1 MVNNRRSEMAMR
13 AALFSS
19 NATSSEIKSTL
30 QETGNRQR
38 TSAEAPQELMG
49 HADAG
54 QTYSMDASHTKYSS
68 GTEDHS
74 GYATPSTGHNLA
86 MRLHAIDEAS
96 EETEYDADS
105 SGRQGKVRRNL
116 MSGFR
121 RVAKAV
127 RTATVLKGEG
137 GRRHNVGGRAQQ
149 GGYVRGTV
157 LAERITH
164 THMASSTQEEE
175 RQYVLYPGTGHIPR
189 PIGARST
196 MSMAASEQRMAL
208 QPGPR
213 QRSLTQ
219 QSPTVPAMSR
229 TQSQQQRV
237 RSHHGGLAHVHT
249 SGSLASMGQMS
260 SSGSSVRSSAA
271 GSMHETPAMEGSGRR
286 DSSALESR
294 SPAVRRLSAARF
306 SGRRSTTERVCASW
320 EVVGDTVSSK
330 PHSTRSAEAMPIL
343 TQGRRQVLTLPRRE
357 RSMTVPCS
365 EQQAGGRIELR
376 IPHSP
381 LLKPATQA
389 SVGHSAGTRIQRQA
403 ARNLSGK
410 ALAKVVDDLLVAQ
423 QLPSP
428 ADTTAGNALASVDSS
443 LDALERTPLSRML
456 VDSAAADARVSGG
469 SLSEA
474 LDADA
479 VGFKMQ
485 SDGLRH
491 YLKLS
496 PNTSDYGSTVQA
508 DGAPDCVK
516 FTRAYDEAPRAASHA
531 RLPELRTVYNSGVQV
546 HRNAATSVSASE
558 SDLMHALPRI
568 SASLHRP
575 SAYSS
580 QQSLPLGGEARAT
593 SPPNSFSFGHSR
605 YSLVN
610 ADGSLNLINFQFEHL
625 DGYQKRLSATGS
637 GAVSSPH
644 SGEVGLGGRLMRK
657 NAEGGRLWGSAEV
670 ADGSVVDVNGR
681 QRRLTRKPRKQTP
694 LSPPRART
702 ETVLPAG
709 LLQLQPLSVNLWTP
723 TGEARRRPRASA
735 SLAGG
740 HTRSPSAS
748 TTHSAIHSISAAAR
762 ASEGSV
768 GAWSSTSRR
777 ASQQMSVY
785 PLSDARPGSVT
796 TRWPRLMQMAPESV
810 PFDAIYQR
818 SAAAMTLEQALTLVE
833 CSSLQSVP
841 STGSPSGS
849 KHHHRRLHKRS
860 ASALT
865 GFELDDIMIRTAET
879 CHSVQTA
886 IRVQQAD
893 ESGLRNWIES
903 VLDRQQQPMSDLA
916 PRLSQSS
923 SFESPTDVRPLVP
936 DVSVTAAC
944 PLSPRE
950 PASPADDRPE
960 FFSADCS
967 PDGAQYCEEDRF
979 STQQHV
985 PEFRSSCSEAAGQ
998 SRTSLSQ
1005 WSIQS
1010 SHRPVRILSGAVPS
1024 AMSAVGSLR
1033 TDQQSDSQE
1042 SLAMHD
1048 PVAVVSAT
1056 SPHSHG

>member
-1 MVNNRRSEMAMR
+1 M
-13 AALFSS
+13 
-19 NATSSEIKSTL
+19 L
-30 QETGNRQR
+30 QETGHRQR
-38 TSAEAPQELMG
+38 TSTEAPQELMG

-54 QTYSMDASHTKYSS
+54 QTYSMDPSHTTYNS

-74 GYATPSTGHNLA
+74 GYASPSTGQNLA
-86 MRLHAIDEAS
+86 IRLHAIDEAS

-127 RTATVLKGEG
+127 RTATVLKSEG
-137 GRRHNVGGRAQQ
+137 GRRQNVGGRAQQ
-149 GGYVRGTV
+149 SGYARGTV
-157 LAERITH
+157 LGERITH
-164 THMASSTQEEE
+164 PHMSSSMQEEE

-189 PIGARST
+189 PAGARST
-196 MSMAASEQRMAL
+196 MSMASTEQRISV

-219 QSPTVPAMSR
+219 QSPIVPAISR

-249 SGSLASMGQMS
+249 SGSLASMGQL

-271 GSMHETPAMEGSGRR
+271 GSMHETPVMEGSSRR
-286 DSSALESR
+286 EPSALESR
-294 SPAVRRLSAARF
+294 SPAVRKLSAAIS
-306 SGRRSTTERVCASW
+306 SGRGSTAERVYASW
-320 EVVGDTVSSK
+320 EVGGDAVSSE
-330 PHSTRSAEAMPIL
+330 PHSSRSAEAMPIS
-343 TQGRRQVLTLPRRE
+343 TQARRQVLTLPRRE

-365 EQQAGGRIELR
+365 NQQAGGRIELQ

-389 SVGHSAGTRIQRQA
+389 SVGQSAGTRIQRQA
-403 ARNLSGK
+403 ARNLSGEP
-410 ALAKVVDDLLVAQ
+410 LAKVVDDLLVAQ

-428 ADTTAGNALASVDSS
+428 ADTTSGNALASMDSS
-443 LDALERTPLSRML
+443 LEALERTPLSRML
-456 VDSAAADARVSGG
+456 VDSAATDARVSGG
-469 SLSEA
+469 LSSEA
-474 LDADA
+474 LDTDA
-479 VGFKMQ
+479 GGVKMQ
-485 SDGLRH
+485 SEGLRH

-496 PNTSDYGSTVQA
+496 PDTSDCSGPAQA
-508 DGAPDCVK
+508 NGAPDYVK
-516 FTRAYDEAPRAASHA
+516 FTRAYDETPRAASHA
-531 RLPELRTVYNSGVQV
+531 RLPELRSIYNSGVQV

-558 SDLMHALPRI
+558 SDLMHALPRV

-580 QQSLPLGGEARAT
+580 QQSLPLGGEAHAA

-625 DGYQKRLSATGS
+625 DGYQKRLSASGS
-637 GAVSSPH
+637 GVVSPPH
-644 SGEVGLGGRLMRK
+644 SSEVGLGGRLMRK
-657 NAEGGRLWGSAEV
+657 NAESGWIWGGAEA
-670 ADGSVVDVNGR
+670 ADGSVTDVNGR

-723 TGEARRRPRASA
+723 AGEARRRPRASA

-748 TTHSAIHSISAAAR
+748 TTHSAVHSISAAPR

-768 GAWSSTSRR
+768 GAWSSASRR
-777 ASQQMSVY
+777 ASQQMSLY
-785 PLSDARPGSVT
+785 PLSDTRSVSVA

-833 CSSLQSVP
+833 GSSLQCAP
-841 STGSPSGS
+841 SSGSPSSS
-849 KHHHRRLHKRS
+849 KLHHRRLHKRS

-903 VLDRQQQPMSDLA
+903 VLDRQQQPLSDIA

-923 SFESPTDVRPLVP
+923 SFESPTDVHPLVP

-950 PASPADDRPE
+950 PASPVDDRPE

-967 PDGAQYCEEDRF
+967 PDGARYCEEDRF
-979 STQQHV
+979 SSQQHV

-1010 SHRPVRILSGAVPS
+1010 SNRPARILSSAVPS
-1024 AMSAVGSLR
+1024 AMSAVGSLC

-1048 PVAVVSAT
+1048 PLAVVSGT
-1056 SPHSHG
+1056 SPHSHGQH